1 MAEFLEN
8 LGISFDVS
16 MKERQFAA
24 SAVALSS
31 TKSLEGMLREENEI
45 FFFFFACIKQL
56 EQNLKRTGTCSSGI
70 LGM

>member
-1 MAEFLEN
+1 MAEFLES

-16 MKERQFAA
+16 TKERQFAA

-31 TKSLEGMLREENEI
+31 TKSLEGMLREENE

>member
-24 SAVALSS
+24 SVVALSS

-45 FFFFFACIKQL
+45 FFFFL
-56 EQNLKRTGTCSSGI
+56 PV
-70 LGM
+70 

>member
-16 MKERQFAA
+16 TKERQFAA

-31 TKSLEGMLREENEI
+31 TKSLEGMLREENE
-45 FFFFFACIKQL
+45 FFFFFLPA
-56 EQNLKRTGTCSSGI
+56 
-70 LGM
+70 

>member
-24 SAVALSS
+24 SVVALSS

-45 FFFFFACIKQL
+45 FFFFFCLYKTT
-56 EQNLKRTGTCSSGI
+56 RTES
-70 LGM
+70 

>member
-1 MAEFLEN
+1 MAEFLES

-16 MKERQFAA
+16 TKERQFAA

-45 FFFFFACIKQL
+45 FFFACIKQL